1 MGNLTEEERRVWR
14 SWVTGTRVLSE
25 RIDRR
30 LREARGISHSDFE
43 ILDLLVDADGSTLRM
58 NELAEQSVSS
68 RSRLSH
74 QIKRLEKSGLVERTH
89 CPVDGRGVCVTPTR
103 RGRKIQQATAGD
115 FAASIRE
122 SFFKPLTQREIDS
135 IIRTCDK
142 LTEAAGPGEPEAQ
155 QLEA

>member
-1 MGNLTEEERRVWR
+1 MKNLTEEERRVWR
-14 SWVTGTRVLSE
+14 SWATGTRVLSE

-30 LREARGISHSDFE
+30 LRAARGISQSDFE

-58 NELAEQSVSS
+58 NELAEQAVSS

-89 CPVDGRGVCVTPTR
+89 CPVDGRGICVKPTR
-103 RGRKIQQATAGD
+103 RGRQVQQATVGE
-115 FAASIRE
+115 FAASVRE
-122 SFFKPLTQREIDS
+122 LFFKPLSQREIDS

-142 LTEAAGPGEPEAQ
+142 LTDASGAGEPQ
-155 QLEA
+155 D